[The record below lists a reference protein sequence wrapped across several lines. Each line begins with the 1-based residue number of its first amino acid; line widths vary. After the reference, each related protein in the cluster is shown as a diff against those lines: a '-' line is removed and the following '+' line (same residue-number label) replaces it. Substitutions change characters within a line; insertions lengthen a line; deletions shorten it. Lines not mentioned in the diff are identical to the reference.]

1 MVLPLLGLLALPAA
15 AAAKP
20 HFDQYAQNV
29 QQRGDARR
37 FERSGLDYS
46 DPQFGLGNAGGLAQQ
61 AAMGGLLAASQPMIN
76 QAFGQQQADAAN
88 ATSLERAR
96 ISAGPAY
103 ARLAMD
109 REASQ
114 QALAQ
119 AQQRDETLVGLGM
132 PEIYT
137 KLPELRENWVQSYTG
152 NSRDILN
159 AGKSDEQIAS
169 EALSKS
175 LAVEAERTANEAA
188 TMQSEML
195 MGQMRNPPE
204 PPWEPTVP
212 ISGDRQMDILDTLQ
226 AAPNSID
233 ILEQAITF
241 VDGET
246 IRTGRAFGNEQERL
260 ALVAR
265 LQQPMQLIRNFE
277 KTGALEIEERRE
289 LKDRVG
295 GDLRGSEVS
304 LLADLNAAREIIME
318 GYGRLYRQGK
328 LGIRPGA
335 YEEVGVRAPDTLGSG
350 HSITAEQGAKL
361 PRAEGF

>member
-29 QQRGDARR
+29 QQRGDMRR

-114 QALAQ
+114 RALAQ

-137 KLPELRENWVQSYTG
+137 QLPQLRDNWVQNYTG

-159 AGKSDEQIAS
+159 AGKSNEQIAS
-169 EALSKS
+169 EALTESI
-175 LAVEAERTANEAA
+175 AVEAERSANEAA
-188 TMQSEML
+188 IMQSEVL
-195 MGQMRNPPE
+195 MGQMRNPSPE
-204 PPWEPTVP
+204 PFAPLVTMSPE
-212 ISGDRQMDILDTLQ
+212 RQYDTLSTLQ
-226 AAPNSID
+226 TAPTSLD
-233 ILEQAITF
+233 VLDQAISF

-246 IRTGRAFGNEQERL
+246 TRLGRAFMNNQQRE
-260 ALVAR
+260 ALRAR
-265 LQQPMQLIRNFE
+265 LQMPLQLIRQLE
-277 KTGALEIEERRE
+277 DAGALEQAEREE
-289 LKDRVG
+289 LKQRVG
-295 GDLRGSEVS
+295 GDLRGSERT
-304 LLADLNAAREIIME
+304 LLADLEAAKEIILR
-318 GYGRLYRQGK
+318 GYGRLYAQGELSIDPRAYEQ
-328 LGIRPGA
+328 LGI
-335 YEEVGVRAPDTLGSG
+335 RAPDTLGSG

>member
-29 QQRGDARR
+29 QQRGDMRR

-114 QALAQ
+114 RALAQ

-137 KLPELRENWVQSYTG
+137 KLPPLRDNWVQNYTG

-159 AGKSDEQIAS
+159 AGKSNEQIAA
-169 EALSKS
+169 EALSES

-188 TMQSEML
+188 IMQNEML
-195 MGQMRNPPE
+195 MGQMQNPPPE
-204 PPWEPTVP
+204 PFVP
-212 ISGDRQMDILDTLQ
+212 VVPMSSQEQGDILDTLQ
-226 AAPNSID
+226 SAPDSLSVLDN
-233 ILEQAITF
+233 AIAF
-241 VDGET
+241 VGPNTSRWDR
-246 IRTGRAFGNEQERL
+246 IVNDNAERE
-260 ALVAR
+260 ALIAQ
-265 LQQPMQLIRNFE
+265 LQMPLQLIRRLE
-277 KTGALEIEERRE
+277 KAGALEDKERAE
-289 LKDRVG
+289 LKQRVG
-295 GDLRGSEVS
+295 GDLRGKERT
-304 LLADLNAAREIIME
+304 LLADLEAARKIIHR
-318 GYGRLYRQGK
+318 GFARLHKRGQ
-328 LGIRPGA
+328 LSIDPRA
-335 YEEVGVRAPDTLGSG
+335 YEELGIRAPDTLGSG
-350 HSITAEQGAKL
+350 HSISAEQGAKL